1 MRHPLLGLLV
11 YFAGRGSF
19 TAELEA
25 HSLVSPPRSPEGI
38 AMPEAIKKM
47 MKVSLIDGDT
57 YLILGLDELN
67 YLADFVDAEDGQIYK
82 IEFISMTEIEIEA
95 LPEFDGF

>member
-1 MRHPLLGLLV
+1 
-11 YFAGRGSF
+11 
-19 TAELEA
+19 
-25 HSLVSPPRSPEGI
+25 
-38 AMPEAIKKM
+38 MPEAIKKM